1 MSIPDTQ
8 LIDKLMSCLNELKEA
23 AMLSGSQTQP
33 KGRTRNKNSKS
44 VVTSNVSV
52 TQTADSGSALSS
64 ALANMNTDGKD
75 INTVLQALLDV
86 FLAQVEDTR
95 NLRLEQQ
102 KKHADLEN
110 RIRAQGDQLDEIQQ
124 RGLKGNI
131 ILSSP
136 NNDGKACLIKT
147 PQCLDEENSSVLDH
161 ALDLVKKK
169 YGVVLP
175 ATDVQACHHL
185 PSWTKGKKG
194 QPEFKSV
201 LIRVWNR
208 VPGSAWCQLVDRIM
222 QGGDRGTNIYANFQL
237 TSTRSSLVYHLRKLK
252 SEKKIFKFYTNE
264 NGQVF
269 YKSSENAKKF
279 KVTFFSTKQNDLPK
293 TLTVTELINSF
304 K

>member
-1 MSIPDTQ
+1 
-8 LIDKLMSCLNELKEA
+8 
-23 AMLSGSQTQP
+23 
-33 KGRTRNKNSKS
+33 
-44 VVTSNVSV
+44 
-52 TQTADSGSALSS
+52 
-64 ALANMNTDGKD
+64 MNIDGKD

-136 NNDGKACLIKT
+136 NKDGKACLIKA

-222 QGGDRGTNIYANFQL
+222 QGGDRGTNLYANFQL

-252 SEKKIFKFYTNE
+252 SEKKIFKFLLTKM
-264 NGQVF
+264 VKCF
-269 YKSSENAKKF
+269 TKAVRMLRSSK
-279 KVTFFSTKQNDLPK
+279 LH
-293 TLTVTELINSF
+293 SF
-304 K
+304 RLNKMICQKHLQ

>member
-1 MSIPDTQ
+1 MCSTFHHHQIHNGSLSTNLSVRGARHSNFDNISHIIIHQ
-8 LIDKLMSCLNELKEA
+8 SVNEY
-23 AMLSGSQTQP
+23 
-33 KGRTRNKNSKS
+33 R
-44 VVTSNVSV
+44 
-52 TQTADSGSALSS
+52 
-64 ALANMNTDGKD
+64 
-75 INTVLQALLDV
+75 
-86 FLAQVEDTR
+86 
-95 NLRLEQQ
+95 
-102 KKHADLEN
+102 
-110 RIRAQGDQLDEIQQ
+110 
-124 RGLKGNI
+124 
-131 ILSSP
+131 
-136 NNDGKACLIKT
+136 
-147 PQCLDEENSSVLDH
+147 
-161 ALDLVKKK
+161 
-169 YGVVLP
+169 
-175 ATDVQACHHL
+175 
-185 PSWTKGKKG
+185 KKG

-222 QGGDRGTNIYANFQL
+222 QGGDRGTNLYANFQL